1 MVTIETIL
9 AQSLGG
15 IEPCDETALLLAG
28 ANDLDTLM
36 GVATQ
41 VRDIGFG
48 GLMTY
53 SPKVFIPLT
62 RLCRDSCHY
71 CTFATRPSQLERA
84 YMSPEEVLAVAKAG
98 QRLGCHEA
106 LFTLGE
112 RPEERW
118 QEARDEL
125 TALGFSSTI
134 EYLKHVASLVLA
146 ETSLLPHLNP
156 GTLDSA
162 EIAMLRPV
170 SASMGLMLE
179 TASQRL
185 SDKRGPHFGSPDK
198 VPAARLATIAA
209 TGEAGVPL
217 TTGILVGIGETRL
230 ERIESLLAIRSLH
243 RRFGHIQEVIIQNF
257 LPKPGTRMAGHS
269 RAARIEHLWTV
280 AVARIVFG
288 SHMSIQAP
296 PNLAPEYWEDL
307 ISAGINDWGGISSV
321 TSDFVNPEAPW
332 PNIEDLARVCLRR
345 RKELMPRLTVY
356 PRYIKDAARWVAPQV
371 QPKVLRVSDSEGF
384 ARDSNWLAGKS
395 SPALASSRRS
405 EESTQAEVNRVLS
418 LANEEVL
425 LSESQIATLFSAR
438 GGSYSAVCETADRF
452 RKASRG
458 DIVSYVV
465 NRNINYT
472 NICSYH
478 CTFCAFSKGKT
489 HEDLRGKPYLM
500 DLGQFRERVSEAW
513 RRGATEVCL
522 QGGIH
527 PDYDGNT
534 YLDFLRAAKQAA
546 PAIHVHAF
554 SPLEVWQGA
563 HTLGWSVKDFLSA
576 LQDEGLGSLP
586 GTAAEILDDEVRATL
601 CPDKIRTNEWFE
613 VMSAAHELGLK
624 TTSTIMFGHIER
636 PIHWARHLVR
646 LRDHQRKFGGF
657 TEFVPLPF
665 VAEEAPIFRKGRSR
679 RGPTLREAVLM
690 HAVSRIALHRWIPNI
705 QTSWV
710 KMGTDGVQ
718 LALQAGANDLG
729 GTLMNES
736 ITRAA
741 GATHGQEKAPATLE
755 ALVTS
760 IGRTPR
766 QRTTLYG
773 TVPQE
778 RVRASFNAPP
788 LAEISLRLVDLR
800 V

>member
-1 MVTIETIL
+1 MITIENIL
-9 AQSLGG
+9 ANSLGG
-15 IEPCDETALLLAG
+15 TEPCDETALVLAG
-28 ANDLDTLM
+28 AIDLDALM

-41 VRDIGFG
+41 LRDIGFD

-71 CTFATRPSQLERA
+71 CTFATRPSQLGRA
-84 YMSPEEVLAVAKAG
+84 YMTPEEVLAVARAG
-98 QRLGCHEA
+98 EHHGCHEA

-118 QEARDEL
+118 QQAADEL
-125 TALGFSSTI
+125 TALGFSSTA
-134 EYLKHVASLVLA
+134 EYLAHVGGLVLA
-146 ETSLLPHLNP
+146 ETNLLPHMNP
-156 GTLDSA
+156 GTLNAS
-162 EIAMLRPV
+162 EIEMLRPV

-185 SDKRGPHFGSPDK
+185 SDKGGPHFGSPDK

-209 TGEAGVPL
+209 AGEARVPL

-230 ERIESLLAIRSLH
+230 ERIESLLAIRRLH
-243 RRFGHIQEVIIQNF
+243 RQFGHVQEVIIQNF

-269 RAARIEHLWTV
+269 RAERLEHLWTV

-296 PNLAPEYWEDL
+296 PNLAPEYFEDL
-307 ISAGINDWGGISSV
+307 ISAGINDWGGISPV

-332 PNIEDLARVCLRR
+332 PNIDDLARVCLQHG
-345 RKELMPRLTVY
+345 KELMPRLTIY
-356 PRYIKDAARWVAPQV
+356 PRYIKEGDHWIAPQV
-371 QPKVLRVSDSEGF
+371 KPKILRGSDSEGF
-384 ARDSNWLAGKS
+384 ARDSTWLAGKS
-395 SPALASSRRS
+395 SPALPSPRRS
-405 EESTQAEVNRVLS
+405 VESTQAAVDRVLA
-418 LANEEVL
+418 LASDGVL
-425 LSESQIATLFSAR
+425 LGESEIATLFSAR
-438 GGSYSAVCETADRF
+438 GGSYVAVCETADRF

-458 DIVSYVV
+458 DVVSYVV

-500 DLGQFRERVSEAW
+500 DLGQFREWVSEAW
-513 RRGATEVCL
+513 HRGATEVCL

-546 PAIHVHAF
+546 PSIHVHAF

-576 LQDEGLGSLP
+576 LQKEGLGSLP

-601 CPDKIRTNEWFE
+601 CPDKIRTNEWFD
-613 VMSAAHELGLK
+613 VMSRAHELGLK
-624 TTSTIMFGHIER
+624 TTSTIMFGHVER
-636 PIHWARHLVR
+636 PTHWARHLIR
-646 LRDHQRKFGGF
+646 LRDHQRNFGGF
-657 TEFVPLPF
+657 TELVPLPF

-690 HAVSRIALHRWIPNI
+690 HAVSRIALHPWIPNI

-755 ALVTS
+755 SLVAS
-760 IGRTPR
+760 LGRTPR

-773 TVPQE
+773 AVPEE
-778 RVRASFNAPP
+778 RVLASFNAPP
-788 LAEISLRLVDLR
+788 LAESSLRLVALR
-800 V
+800 A